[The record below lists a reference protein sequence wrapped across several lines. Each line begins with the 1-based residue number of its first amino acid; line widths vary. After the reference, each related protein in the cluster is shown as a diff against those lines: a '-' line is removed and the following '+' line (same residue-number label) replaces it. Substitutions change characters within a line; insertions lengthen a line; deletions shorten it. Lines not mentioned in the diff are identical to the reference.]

1 MLIITVGFVF
11 LSKRYFGQG
20 CLQCKE
26 MKVWMQFFDDYV
38 TSKTSLKQFV
48 EQYDNALKSKV
59 EKENKVDYFFPTRP
73 TSRLLIYT
81 LRSNFMRATLTI
93 Y

>member
-1 MLIITVGFVF
+1 
-11 LSKRYFGQG
+11 
-20 CLQCKE
+20 

-73 TSRLLIYT
+73 TSQLLSYT